1 MPLMMVSPLSWS
13 VVTRNEGSSAASLA
27 SATPIFSTSALVLGS
42 TFISMT
48 GLGNSIFSSSTG
60 LLGSDSVSPVRVS
73 LRPASA
79 MMSPA

>member
-13 VVTRNEGSSAASLA
+13 VDTRNEGSSAASLA
-27 SATPIFSTSALVLGS
+27 SAMPIFSTSALVFGS

-60 LLGSDSVSPVRVS
+60 LLRIGQR
-73 LRPASA
+73 LAGARILEARRA
-79 MMSPA
+79 R